1 MKTAMEE
8 LIEDINI
15 EKKLGYIT
23 ENAANRIIDYIDNL
37 YLEKEKEQILQAYI
51 IAGINNIDKKKLPN
65 LDFDYFK
72 ICANEYF
79 LRNYNSNNA

>member
-1 MKTAMEE
+1 MQE

-23 ENAANRIIDYIDNL
+23 ENAANRILDYINNL
-37 YLEKEKEQILQAYI
+37 YLKEEKEQILQAYI

-65 LDFDYFK
+65 LDLDYFK

-79 LRNYNSNNA
+79 LRNYNQNK

>member
-1 MKTAMEE
+1 MTE

-23 ENAANRIIDYIDNL
+23 ENSANRILDYINNF
-37 YLEKEKEQILQAYI
+37 YLEKEKEQILQAYM

-65 LDFDYFK
+65 LDLNYFE
-72 ICANEYF
+72 ICAKEYF
-79 LRNYNSNNA
+79 LRNYNKN

>member
-1 MKTAMEE
+1 MQTAMQE

-23 ENAANRIIDYIDNL
+23 ENAANRILDYINNL
-37 YLEKEKEQILQAYI
+37 YLKEEKEQILQAYI

-65 LDFDYFK
+65 LDLDYFK

-79 LRNYNSNNA
+79 LRNYNQNK

>member
-1 MKTAMEE
+1 MKTAMQE
-8 LIEDINI
+8 LIEDIDI

-23 ENAANRIIDYIDNL
+23 ENAANRILDYINNL
-37 YLEKEKEQILQAYI
+37 YLKEEKEQILQAYI

-65 LDFDYFK
+65 LDLDYFK

-79 LRNYNSNNA
+79 LRNYNQNK